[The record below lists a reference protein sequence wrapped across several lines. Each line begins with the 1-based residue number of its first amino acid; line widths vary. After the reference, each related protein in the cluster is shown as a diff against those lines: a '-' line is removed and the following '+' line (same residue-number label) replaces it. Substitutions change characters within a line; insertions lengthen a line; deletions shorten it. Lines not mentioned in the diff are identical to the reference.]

1 MSNNPSTIA
10 RGNVI
15 NQWVLSLTLS
25 PALVAPNTSNEQTF
39 TIKGLHLGDAVVV
52 NKPTNQAGLAITN
65 SRVSADNTL
74 AISFGNLT
82 AATITPT
89 ASEVYT
95 VRVGR
100 AENLNGTVSALS
112 ACN

>member
-15 NQWVLSLTLS
+15 NQWVLALTLS
-25 PALVAPNTSNEQTF
+25 PASVANATSAEQTF
-39 TIKGLHLGDAVVV
+39 TVKGLHLGDYVAV
-52 NKPTNQAGLAITN
+52 NKPTSQAGLTITN
-65 SRVSADNTL
+65 TRVSADNTL
-74 AISFGNLT
+74 AIAFGNLT

-89 ASEVYT
+89 ASEIYT
-95 VRVGR
+95 VKVSR
-100 AENLNGTVSALS
+100 AENLNASASALA